1 MDTTELRLVALV
13 AAGGALGSVLRYGV
27 TGLLTKGDFPWGTF
41 AVNFVGTFLLSMM
54 FFTFLQGGYLS
65 PETRAL
71 VFLGVFGG
79 FTTFS
84 TFGLETVNLF
94 SEGQYLLAGANVLL
108 NAGLCLGGAFA
119 GRAIGLL
126 LGGH

>member
-1 MDTTELRLVALV
+1 MDTTELRLVARV
-13 AAGGALGSVLRYGV
+13 AAGGAVGSVLRYGV
-27 TGLLTKGDFPWGTF
+27 AGLLTRGDFPWGTF
-41 AVNFVGTFLLSMM
+41 VVNFTGTFLLATM

-65 PETRAL
+65 PEVRAL
-71 VFLGVFGG
+71 VFLGLFGG
-79 FTTFS
+79 YTTFS

-108 NAGLCLGGAFA
+108 NAGLCLGGAFG
-119 GRAIGLL
+119 GRAVGLF